1 MDKLSESA
9 LQRALQDAVPRED
22 KFSEEVK
29 KVHIEPSV
37 IAFLKAAADGDVKE
51 LEEALRAGVSVDE
64 DDGNLRSALFFAI
77 QKHRLENIK
86 FLLEHKA
93 DVRHKDNQ
101 FMTPLTFAAKL
112 DDTEAV
118 RELLKHDVD
127 ASIRTKSGSSALHEA
142 AGNGNAEIIRSIL
155 DKMEEKTV
163 TSWAT
168 MEKDEVGSPL
178 HFAAGSQENATECC
192 LILLDAGFKVNVVD
206 SIGITPLHYA
216 SGRGDYA
223 LVKLLIERGANVNV
237 RLQGGVTPLHMATD
251 TGSIQCVHALV
262 DASAKLFKDHDN
274 MSPLDIAKKR
284 KDAGDK
290 IGTILEGIL
299 RNVPEGEESR
309 EEISKRIG
317 PIVDKYRL
325 AGNRAYSIK
334 SFDEAVSLFSMG
346 LEMDSRNHVLLSN
359 RAAAYICLR
368 QFEKAEAD
376 ARFSLECEKRFVRG
390 YYRLA
395 AALYHQE
402 KFDEAGETTA
412 AGLEIEP
419 QNEELLRLKSQIEV
433 RKDGKKVEGRAD
445 VDRKMGDE

>member
-1 MDKLSESA
+1 LVCWGSIGIRCSG
-9 LQRALQDAVPRED
+9 V
-22 KFSEEVK
+22 V
-29 KVHIEPSV
+29 
-37 IAFLKAAADGDVKE
+37 E
-51 LEEALRAGVSVDE
+51 LDEALRAGISVDE

-101 FMTPLTFAAKL
+101 FMTPLTYAAKL
-112 DDTEAV
+112 DDADAV
-118 RELLKHDVD
+118 RELLKYDVD
-127 ASIRTKSGSSALHEA
+127 VSIRTKSGSSALHEA
-142 AGNGNAEIIRSIL
+142 AGNGNVGILKSIL
-155 DKMEEKTV
+155 EKMEEKMV
-163 TSWAT
+163 SSWMS

-178 HFAAGSQENATECC
+178 HFAAGSQKNAAECC
-192 LILLDAGFKVNVVD
+192 LILLDGGFNVNVVD

-223 LVKLLIERGANVNV
+223 LVKLLVERGANVNV

-251 TGSIQCVHALV
+251 TGSIQCVHSLV

-284 KDAGDK
+284 KEAGDR
-290 IGTILEGIL
+290 IGSILEGIL
-299 RNVPEGEESR
+299 ENVPEGEETS
-309 EEISKRIG
+309 EEITKRIG

-334 SFDEAVSLFSMG
+334 SFDEAVNLFSMG
-346 LEMDSRNHVLLSN
+346 LEMDSRNHILLSN
-359 RAAAYICLR
+359 RAAAYICLH

-395 AALYHQE
+395 VALNYQA
-402 KFDEAGETTA
+402 KFEEASEIIA
-412 AGLEIEP
+412 AGLQIDEK
-419 QNEELLRLKSQIEV
+419 NKELLGLQSQIKD
-433 RKDGKKVEGRAD
+433 RKDAKEAKEAT
-445 VDRKMGDE
+445 E